1 MQPTEA
7 RKAFPCFDEPAMKAK
22 FKIKIIHNKDY
33 SALSNMPVLIT
44 RIRFEDDLI
53 FFNLNSKAF
62 L

>member
-33 SALSNMPVLIT
+33 SAMSNMPVLMT
-44 RIRFEDDLI
+44 RIRFEDDL
-53 FFNLNSKAF
+53 NSF
-62 L
+62 LI